1 MGSKSPFP
9 AGASPT
15 VSGRPAVTHWTRRCR
30 GARGHDS
37 ESDLGCARVRQ
48 PLEEA
53 GIGEV
58 HDGEEEDDGGSDS
71 WLSAV
76 KE

>member
-1 MGSKSPFP
+1 
-9 AGASPT
+9 
-15 VSGRPAVTHWTRRCR
+15 
-30 GARGHDS
+30 
-37 ESDLGCARVRQ
+37 LGCARVRQ